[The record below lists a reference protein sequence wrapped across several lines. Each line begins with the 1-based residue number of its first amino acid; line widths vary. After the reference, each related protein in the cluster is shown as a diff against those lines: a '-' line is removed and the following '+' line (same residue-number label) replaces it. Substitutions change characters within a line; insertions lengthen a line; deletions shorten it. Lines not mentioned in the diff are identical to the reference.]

1 MKAKFLFKILITTLI
16 FSLILFISA
25 GKANYFQGWIF
36 LTINILSAFMNYWT
50 IRNEPELMN
59 ERSKVGDGSKS
70 WDKKILAF
78 SSLVYLF
85 NIVIAGLDS
94 GRFQWSPDFHWSI
107 YVLGIGL
114 TITGQVVF
122 LIARNENKF
131 FSSVV
136 RIQSDRGHTV
146 CNTGIYKFIRHPGYL
161 GMIISFI
168 GFPFITGS
176 VWSTTTTVAAI
187 ILLILRTHFEDETL
201 KSELTGYIDY
211 TKNTKYRLIPKIW

>member
-1 MKAKFLFKILITTLI
+1 
-16 FSLILFISA
+16 
-25 GKANYFQGWIF
+25 
-36 LTINILSAFMNYWT
+36 
-50 IRNEPELMN
+50 MN
-59 ERSKVGDGSKS
+59 ERSKVGDGSKL

-78 SSLVYLF
+78 SSLIYLF

-94 GRFQWSPDFHWSI
+94 GRFQWSPVFYWSI

-136 RIQSDRGHTV
+136 RIQSDKGHTV

-201 KSELTGYIDY
+201 KIELAGYIDY